1 MGHQLSSLSTR
12 LHSEVSSILQRYPK
26 YRQHLLSLLSRYHHD
41 PTLSDQQ
48 ILQWSAE
55 RFVSDLTN
63 GDHEIGEYFLKRL
76 AEVDLGNFDAPT
88 ITQCIAQAAMQ
99 ALEGQTQRLRE
110 KQANTEW
117 KTDISGDELSD
128 RYAYGGSAVYP
139 SIIPFHFT

>member
-1 MGHQLSSLSTR
+1 M
-12 LHSEVSSILQRYPK
+12 
-26 YRQHLLSLLSRYHHD
+26 
-41 PTLSDQQ
+41 
-48 ILQWSAE
+48 
-55 RFVSDLTN
+55 SDLTN